1 MDLIKKVRGYLQ
13 KRYYKKGAKTKELT
27 IAIVSG
33 LCVAVPSV
41 IATITAN
48 KKSSAIT
55 DFKIEELTK
64 KVNIHNNL
72 IDRMYHVE
80 TRVAV
85 IEEELKD
92 RK

>member
-1 MDLIKKVRGYLQ
+1 M
-13 KRYYKKGAKTKELT
+13 ELT

-64 KVNIHNNL
+64 KVNLHNNL

-80 TRVAV
+80 SRVTV
-85 IEEELKD
+85 LEDEMRD
-92 RK
+92 RKWLNENE

>member
-1 MDLIKKVRGYLQ
+1 MEVTVAVI
-13 KRYYKKGAKTKELT
+13 
-27 IAIVSG
+27 SG

-64 KVNIHNNL
+64 KVESHNNL
-72 IDRMYHVE
+72 IDRMYKAE
-80 TRVAV
+80 SRITV
-85 IEEELKD
+85 IEDELKD

>member
-1 MDLIKKVRGYLQ
+1 M
-13 KRYYKKGAKTKELT
+13 ELT

-55 DFKIEELTK
+55 DLKIEELTK
-64 KVNIHNNL
+64 KVNQHNNL

-80 TRVAV
+80 TRVTV
-85 IEEELKD
+85 IEDELRD

>member
-1 MDLIKKVRGYLQ
+1 M
-13 KRYYKKGAKTKELT
+13 ELT

-41 IATITAN
+41 IATISAN
-48 KKSSAIT
+48 RKSSAIT
-55 DFKIEELTK
+55 DLKIEELTK
-64 KVNIHNNL
+64 KVNLHNNL

-85 IEEELKD
+85 IEDELKD

>member
-1 MDLIKKVRGYLQ
+1 M
-13 KRYYKKGAKTKELT
+13 E
-27 IAIVSG
+27 IATAVISG

-41 IATITAN
+41 IATVTAN

-64 KVNIHNNL
+64 KVNQHNNL

-85 IEEELKD
+85 IEDELKD

>member
-1 MDLIKKVRGYLQ
+1 M
-13 KRYYKKGAKTKELT
+13 ELT

-72 IDRMYHVE
+72 IDRMYKVE
-80 TRVAV
+80 TRIAV
-85 IEEELKD
+85 IEDEIKD

>member
-1 MDLIKKVRGYLQ
+1 M
-13 KRYYKKGAKTKELT
+13 ELT

-55 DFKIEELTK
+55 DLKIEELTK
-64 KVNIHNNL
+64 KVNAHNNL

-85 IEEELKD
+85 IEDELKD

>member
-1 MDLIKKVRGYLQ
+1 M
-13 KRYYKKGAKTKELT
+13 EL
-27 IAIVSG
+27 AVAVVSG

-64 KVNIHNNL
+64 KVNLHNNL
-72 IDRMYHVE
+72 IDRMYKAE
-80 TRVAV
+80 SRITV
-85 IEEELKD
+85 IEDELRD

>member
-1 MDLIKKVRGYLQ
+1 MD
-13 KRYYKKGAKTKELT
+13 
-27 IAIVSG
+27 IAVAVISG

-64 KVNIHNNL
+64 KVNLHNNL
-72 IDRMYHVE
+72 IDRMYKAE
-80 TRVAV
+80 SRITV
-85 IEEELKD
+85 IEDELKD

>member
-1 MDLIKKVRGYLQ
+1 MAV
-13 KRYYKKGAKTKELT
+13 
-27 IAIVSG
+27 AIISG

-55 DFKIEELTK
+55 DLKIEELTK
-64 KVNIHNNL
+64 KVNQHNNL
-72 IDRMYHVE
+72 IDRMYKVE
-80 TRVAV
+80 TKIAV
-85 IEEELKD
+85 IEDELKD

>member
-1 MDLIKKVRGYLQ
+1 M
-13 KRYYKKGAKTKELT
+13 E
-27 IAIVSG
+27 IATAVISG

-48 KKSSAIT
+48 RKSSAIT

-64 KVNIHNNL
+64 KVNQHNNL

-85 IEEELKD
+85 IEDELKD

>member
-1 MDLIKKVRGYLQ
+1 M
-13 KRYYKKGAKTKELT
+13 ELT

-41 IATITAN
+41 IATVTAN

-64 KVNIHNNL
+64 KVNLHNNL

-80 TRVAV
+80 SRVTV
-85 IEEELKD
+85 LEDEMRD

>member
-1 MDLIKKVRGYLQ
+1 MD
-13 KRYYKKGAKTKELT
+13 
-27 IAIVSG
+27 IAVAVISG
-33 LCVAVPSV
+33 LCVAIPSV
-41 IATITAN
+41 IATVTAN

-64 KVNIHNNL
+64 KVNLHNNL

-80 TRVAV
+80 SRVTV
-85 IEEELKD
+85 LEDEMKD

>member
-1 MDLIKKVRGYLQ
+1 M
-13 KRYYKKGAKTKELT
+13 E
-27 IAIVSG
+27 IATAVISG
-33 LCVAVPSV
+33 LCVAIPSV

-48 KKSSAIT
+48 RKSSAIT

-64 KVNIHNNL
+64 KVNQHNNL

-85 IEEELKD
+85 IEDELKD

>member
-1 MDLIKKVRGYLQ
+1 M
-13 KRYYKKGAKTKELT
+13 E
-27 IAIVSG
+27 IATAVISG

-64 KVNIHNNL
+64 KVNAHNNL

-85 IEEELKD
+85 IEDELKD

>member
-1 MDLIKKVRGYLQ
+1 M
-13 KRYYKKGAKTKELT
+13 ELT

-33 LCVAVPSV
+33 LCVAIPSV

-72 IDRMYHVE
+72 IDRMYKVE

-85 IEEELKD
+85 LEDEIKD